1 MPARFRSRIGG
12 FAVALAGLQ
21 YAALMA
27 AGAAFASPSPS
38 PSPSGQNCSGLVGPG
53 KVICEQGTTGSNPV
67 TGVTNS
73 IDPLQSLATACA
85 TAAAWVIKKL
95 SAGINATT
103 NVDFTNPSFLRT
115 YAVVFGASTFLT
127 LILWL
132 LAVAKRAA
140 RGVPLPQAVGEAVG
154 FLWLTVIAS
163 AFTPLILYTVV
174 SATDGITTAIAS
186 GTKTDTANYLGSFAN
201 ALTSGN
207 IGGGPIILVL
217 VSLVAILAAAVLW
230 IEMLI
235 RAAMLYV
242 GALLGTAVYAGLV
255 DKQLWKHVRRWA
267 GVMVAVDLIKPVI
280 VIVLGLAGAIAS
292 NAGANDAFSTVLS
305 GVAILVLSIFASSAI
320 YRFVPGFGD
329 EMMAMRQARA
339 SAVSA
344 GSAVV
349 NGPAN
354 FMKQGISTHAG
365 RGAESGGGGAGG
377 GQGGGGNSG
386 SASAGAGIA
395 AHASRPSSA
404 PPTPAP
410 PAQSSGSGSRA
421 AAPVISGNSGN
432 RGNSSNTTG
441 QGGRS

>member
-1 MPARFRSRIGG
+1 MDSS
-12 FAVALAGLQ
+12 
-21 YAALMA
+21 
-27 AGAAFASPSPS
+27 ASAKS
-38 PSPSGQNCSGLVGPG
+38 
-53 KVICEQGTTGSNPV
+53 ICENQNKTGS
-67 TGVTNS
+67 TGGGS
-73 IDPLQSLATACA
+73 ILPSSVDPLQSLASGCA
-85 TAAAWVIKKL
+85 TAAAWVIRKL
-95 SAGINATT
+95 SDGINATT
-103 NVDFTNPSFLRT
+103 TVDFTNSSFLRA
-115 YAVVFGASTFLT
+115 YAVVFAASTFLT

-132 LAVAKRAA
+132 LAVAKRAV
-140 RGVPLPQAVGEAVG
+140 RGVPFHQAIGEAIG

-174 SATDGITTAIAS
+174 SATDGLTTAIAA
-186 GTKTDTANYLGSFAN
+186 GTKTNTADYLGSFAN

-329 EMMAMRQARA
+329 EMVAMRRARA

-354 FMKQGISTHAG
+354 FMKQGINTHAG
-365 RGAESGGGGAGG
+365 RDSGGDGG
-377 GQGGGGNSG
+377 GSPSGKSGTSG
-386 SASAGAGIA
+386 STGAGAGIA
-395 AHASRPSSA
+395 AHGSRTASA
-404 PPTPAP
+404 PPQQSTGSKAPAGTGS
-410 PAQSSGSGSRA
+410 SSGS
-421 AAPVISGNSGN
+421 
-432 RGNSSNTTG
+432 NSSTA
-441 QGGRS
+441 QGGRQ

>member
-1 MPARFRSRIGG
+1 MQFL
-12 FAVALAGLQ
+12 ALTIAN
-21 YAALMA
+21 
-27 AGAAFASPSPS
+27 AAFAAPSPS
-38 PSPSGQNCSGLVGPG
+38 PSATGKCVALPGPG
-53 KVICEQGTTGSNPV
+53 SSSFCNPGSSNPV
-67 TGVTNS
+67 TGVTDS
-73 IDPLQSLATACA
+73 VDPLQSLASACA
-85 TAAAWVIKKL
+85 TAAAWVIRKL
-95 SAGINATT
+95 SEGINATT
-103 NVDFTNPSFLRT
+103 TVDFTNASFLRT

-140 RGVPLPQAVGEAVG
+140 RGVPLYQAIGEAIG

-163 AFTPLILYTVV
+163 AFTPLILYTIV
-174 SATDGITTAIAS
+174 SATDGITTGIAS

-201 ALTSGN
+201 ALTGGN

-217 VSLVAILAAAVLW
+217 VSLIAILAAAVLW

-280 VIVLGLAGAIAS
+280 VIILGLAGAIAS

-329 EMMAMRQARA
+329 EMVAMRRARA

-365 RGAESGGGGAGG
+365 RGADGGSGG
-377 GQGGGGNSG
+377 GQGGGNSG
-386 SASAGAGIA
+386 AASAGAGIA
-395 AHASRPSSA
+395 AHGARPSA
-404 PPTPAP
+404 AP
-410 PAQSSGSGSRA
+410 PAQSSGGGTS
-421 AAPVISGNSGN
+421 APPVTSGNS
-432 RGNSSNTTG
+432 STTSA